1 MIELH
6 RHGSLG
12 TRAYMEKLS
21 IHLPFSDPRF
31 YFFTATGGQTQILHH
46 DTTPDRHG
54 TRHISHGPPLRCL
67 DCDPLVPTRVSVT
80 TYRAP
85 RRCWVFQTAR
95 YLYARTHWRSATLS
109 TNVQSWVGQF
119 VNKRNVA
126 TANNQILTIGF
137 VTAATSNYI
146 LNRVWTFKSHE
157 DNIPLEF
164 FSFFTVSVI
173 GLLINNL
180 IIYFLTEK
188 MNVKFY
194 TAKLIAIG
202 VVVIWNFFA
211 NYLVTFRS

>member
-1 MIELH
+1 MDLLLKFIKFGIVGMSGMIVDF
-6 RHGSLG
+6 GF
-12 TRAYMEKLS
+12 TWIFKEKLK
-21 IHLPFSDPRF
+21 
-31 YFFTATGGQTQILHH
+31 
-46 DTTPDRHG
+46 
-54 TRHISHGPPLRCL
+54 
-67 DCDPLVPTRVSVT
+67 
-80 TYRAP
+80 
-85 RRCWVFQTAR
+85 
-95 YLYARTHWRSATLS
+95 
-109 TNVQSWVGQF
+109 
-119 VNKRNVA
+119 VNKYI
-126 TANNQILTIGF
+126 ANSIGF

-180 IIYFLTEK
+180 IIYLLTEK

-194 TAKLIAIG
+194 AAKLIAIG